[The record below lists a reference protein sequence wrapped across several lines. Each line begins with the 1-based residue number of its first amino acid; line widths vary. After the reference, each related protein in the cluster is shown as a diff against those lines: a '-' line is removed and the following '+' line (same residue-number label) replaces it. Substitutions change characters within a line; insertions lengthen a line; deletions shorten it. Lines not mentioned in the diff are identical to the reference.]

1 MALIDKDD
9 HAMHERSKLKLL
21 PAPVYQAHL
30 GDEQY
35 LNAVALNMA
44 SNARESYR
52 HGESAF
58 AQVELTMP
66 RNQPDSAVAERLHTI
81 LQAYITE
88 RFSISVSTN
97 DFGDMTVAVLTL
109 HL

>member
-1 MALIDKDD
+1 MALINNED
-9 HAMHERSKLKLL
+9 HAMHNKAKLRLI
-21 PAPVYQAHL
+21 PAPVYQVHL

-58 AQVELTMP
+58 AQIELVMP
-66 RNQPDSAVAERLHTI
+66 GNQPDHEIAAKLRMA

-88 RFSISVSTN
+88 RFTVNVSTN
-97 DFGDMTVAVLTL
+97 DFGDMTVAVLII